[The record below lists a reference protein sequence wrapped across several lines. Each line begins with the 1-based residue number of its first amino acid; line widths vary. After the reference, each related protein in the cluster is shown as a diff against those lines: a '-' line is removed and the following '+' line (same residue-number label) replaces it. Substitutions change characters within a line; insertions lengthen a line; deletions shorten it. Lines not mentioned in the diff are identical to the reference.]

1 MAKNQQPVIVKR
13 IKKGHA
19 GHHGGA
25 WKVAYADFVTAMMA
39 FFLLMWLI
47 SQVPEDKK
55 EALAYYFTTGSVM
68 NADGLGGETILSGGE
83 ELTTADG
90 QSLFVGFDGSSVA
103 PYMMDEP
110 QRRYFADRE
119 QELFDRAK
127 IALEEALR
135 ADTELYELSDNMV
148 VTKTPEGLNIQLI
161 DQDNQQL
168 FASGSDKLTKKGE
181 RLTEMLAKVIRQM
194 PQQIAI
200 EGHTDSVPFT
210 SRTNYSNWELSAD
223 RALAFRR
230 RLLALKVKDEQ
241 IVRVAGY
248 ASQRPYLPDDPKALQ
263 NRRISVTLLS
273 DYTAE
278 AIKDAKEKA
287 RRDAARE
294 AREAELAAQKTTK

>member
-1 MAKNQQPVIVKR
+1 
-13 IKKGHA
+13 
-19 GHHGGA
+19 
-25 WKVAYADFVTAMMA
+25 
-39 FFLLMWLI
+39 
-47 SQVPEDKK
+47 
-55 EALAYYFTTGSVM
+55 
-68 NADGLGGETILSGGE
+68 
-83 ELTTADG
+83 
-90 QSLFVGFDGSSVA
+90 
-103 PYMMDEP
+103 
-110 QRRYFADRE
+110 
-119 QELFDRAK
+119 
-127 IALEEALR
+127 
-135 ADTELYELSDNMV
+135 
-148 VTKTPEGLNIQLI
+148 
-161 DQDNQQL
+161 
-168 FASGSDKLTKKGE
+168 
-181 RLTEMLAKVIRQM
+181 
-194 PQQIAI
+194 
-200 EGHTDSVPFT
+200 VPFT